1 MEDEGSGQPA
11 SSGLLE
17 CACVGIID
25 LLHSDPAAG
34 VQTSFS
40 PAALPIVSY
49 MLGVA
54 RYGAKRA
61 RHTRDELVT
70 RRA

>member
-1 MEDEGSGQPA
+1 L
-11 SSGLLE
+11 GLLIT
-17 CACVGIID
+17 G
-25 LLHSDPAAG
+25 LLY
-34 VQTSFS
+34 
-40 PAALPIVSY
+40 LY

>member
-17 CACVGIID
+17 CACAKD
-25 LLHSDPAAG
+25 LLHSDPG

-40 PAALPIVSY
+40 PAALPTV
-49 MLGVA
+49 
-54 RYGAKRA
+54 
-61 RHTRDELVT
+61 
-70 RRA
+70 